1 LSRIIGRLICVLG
14 TVALCIGAH
23 PAIVLAERYHDA
35 ELDSTLGES
44 SICITNHLNSSCWQR
59 EGSMMYYTEE
69 GFTSS
74 VGVDVSKWNGDI
86 DWDELKA
93 QGVEFVIIR
102 LGCRGYEYGD
112 LVLDDRFHEYMQGAA
127 NAGLQIGVYFYS
139 QAIDED
145 EAREE
150 AQFVIDNLAGYSIDL
165 PVYFDTE
172 EVAEATARTEVM
184 AEANFTFNARAFCE
198 TIEASGYRAGVYASS
213 AWIRRNLDLT
223 QLADYEIWYASYG
236 DVPGG
241 EYGFDMWQYTESGDL
256 SGCSTYLDMNVRVS
270 KVGA

>member
-1 LSRIIGRLICVLG
+1 MSRIICRLICALG
-14 TVALCIGAH
+14 AFALSMSVH
-23 PAIVLAERYHDA
+23 PAAVMAQRYHDA
-35 ELDSTLGES
+35 DQDSALGES
-44 SICITNHLNSSCWQR
+44 AICITNHLKNGCWHR
-59 EGSMMYYTEE
+59 DGNIMYYTEE
-69 GFTSS
+69 GFTSY

-86 DWDELKA
+86 DWEALKS
-93 QGVEFVIIR
+93 QGVEFAIIR

-145 EAREE
+145 EAVEE
-150 AQFVIDNLAGYSIDL
+150 AQFVIDNLSGYSIDL

-172 EVAEATARTEVM
+172 EVAEAQARTEVM
-184 AEANFTFNARAFCE
+184 AEGNFTFNARAFCE
-198 TIEASGYRAGVYASS
+198 MIEASGYRAGVYASS

-236 DVPGG
+236 DAPGG
-241 EYGFDMWQYTESGDL
+241 SYGFDMWQYTESADL
-256 SGCSTYLDMNVRVS
+256 EGCSTYLDMNVRVS
-270 KVGA
+270 HV